1 MRRFTSILII
11 TALLGFGLAT
21 ISAAD
26 SVDTEVSA
34 FDLTFSE
41 NLEQPAVPNKARQYV
56 TTAMDQIRRQLLK
69 NELLTHTIRNGEV
82 VQVTLSCADLF
93 APGAIELK
101 PKADDLLRHFS
112 AILREPS
119 KYKVVVAV
127 YSDNTGDDMYADS
140 ITSARAN
147 AIDDYFWTLMGEA
160 ETNVIPY
167 GMGKDNPVKPNDS
180 MSGRAINRRVEIYIV
195 PDWGLLQA
203 AGVRRK

>member
-1 MRRFTSILII
+1 MI

-26 SVDTEVSA
+26 SADTEVSA

-82 VQVTLSCADLF
+82 VQVTISCADLF

-180 MSGRAINRRVEIYIV
+180 MLGRAINRRVEIYIV